1 MVMMA
6 EPRMMNACF
15 IVCVCLWVVG
25 CVLVVEKVWTLFVE
39 SRHAFGVCFV
49 ALRDFFWRSHLHIVQ
64 GEFATDALGIQGN
77 FQDILETCFHA
88 TLEDCVIIFKTK
100 EDAVV
105 GKAPDCNAS
114 GEGFDCW
121 SGHGSCVGHVRK
133 LADERGNARKIFTFP
148 ILFRGILR

>member
-6 EPRMMNACF
+6 EPRIVMVCFMMWG
-15 IVCVCLWVVG
+15 VCVCV
-25 CVLVVEKVWTLFVE
+25 CVLVVEKIGASLIECADVF
-39 SRHAFGVCFV
+39 SVCFV
-49 ALRDFFWRSHLHIVQ
+49 ALRDFFGRCHLDCVQ
-64 GEFATDALGIQGN
+64 GEVSTDQLGIQGN
-77 FQDILETCFHA
+77 LKNIFEACFHAAFEDCFLILET
-88 TLEDCVIIFKTK
+88 K
-100 EDAVV
+100 EDSVG

-121 SGHGSCVGHVRK
+121 GGGSCVGHVRK

>member
-6 EPRMMNACF
+6 EPRIASVCF

-49 ALRDFFWRSHLHIVQ
+49 ALCDCFGRCHLHLVQ
-64 GEFATDALGIQGN
+64 GEFATDQLGIQGN
-77 FQDILETCFHA
+77 FQDILGTCFHA
-88 TLEDCVIIFKTK
+88 AFKDCFAIFKTK
-100 EDAVV
+100 EDAVG
-105 GKAPDCNAS
+105 GKASDWNAS

-121 SGHGSCVGHVRK
+121 GGHGSCVGHVRK
-133 LADERGNARKIFTFP
+133 LAGERKNARKIFTFP
-148 ILFRGILR
+148 ILFRGTLE